1 MIYVFKKKNK
11 TLMLFSDL
19 VSVRLSF
26 HFEHMDLP
34 PRPRF
39 CCNLFLPPPH
49 PQFSSLL
56 FFFFPEC
63 SFLNVLVIPTSVVLS
78 PSYSM

>member
-1 MIYVFKKKNK
+1 MIYIFKKKNK
-11 TLMLFSDL
+11 TLILFCDL

-39 CCNLFLPPPH
+39 CYNLFLPAPH
-49 PQFSSLL
+49 PNSLL
-56 FFFFPEC
+56 CSFSFFPEC
-63 SFLNVLVIPTSVVLS
+63 SCLNMLVIHVSVVLS
-78 PSYSM
+78 PTD